1 MKRAADSESTRIA
14 VFVSGNGTNLQALID
29 AQKGGDLRSGKIC
42 LVFSNN
48 PDAYAL
54 KRAAA
59 NDISVK
65 VLTDA
70 DAPGEG
76 EFDAQLLKTM
86 EQYRI
91 EMIVLAGYLRI
102 LSAEFLRAFKGK
114 IINVHPSLIPAFCG
128 KGMYGLRV
136 HQAALARGVKITGA
150 TVHYVNEIPD
160 GGEIIMQ
167 KSVAVCKGDDP
178 EKLQKRVLMN
188 AEWDILPK
196 ATEQLARQIILSKEK
211 KAKDGDSAPAKQ
223 EKK

>member
-1 MKRAADSESTRIA
+1 M
-14 VFVSGNGTNLQALID
+14 
-29 AQKGGDLRSGKIC
+29 
-42 LVFSNN
+42 
-48 PDAYAL
+48 
-54 KRAAA
+54 
-59 NDISVK
+59 
-65 VLTDA
+65 
-70 DAPGEG
+70 
-76 EFDAQLLKTM
+76 
-86 EQYRI
+86 
-91 EMIVLAGYLRI
+91 
-102 LSAEFLRAFKGK
+102 
-114 IINVHPSLIPAFCG
+114 
-128 KGMYGLRV
+128 
-136 HQAALARGVKITGA
+136 KITGA